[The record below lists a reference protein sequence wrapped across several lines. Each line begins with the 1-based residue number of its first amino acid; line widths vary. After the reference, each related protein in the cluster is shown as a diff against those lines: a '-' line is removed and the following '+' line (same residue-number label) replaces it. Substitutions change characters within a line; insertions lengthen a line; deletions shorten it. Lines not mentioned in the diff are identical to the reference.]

1 MPSGEDWGD
10 ALFSPR
16 PSASGILLINT
27 VAGGENMILA
37 EDYESLLRNL
47 GIEYFVQ
54 NIWFVPNLA
63 LWARENNAA
72 LSEPGQLMKL
82 VPSDK
87 ELTMVIQSEIPEET
101 LDNLITSL
109 GIRWSMKDNV
119 TDISKQLNSTKK
131 RMVFYFLKEYARS
144 RKDFAGDEL
153 HEDDWAMKEM
163 NNLGFF
169 RE

>member
-1 MPSGEDWGD
+1 
-10 ALFSPR
+10 
-16 PSASGILLINT
+16 
-27 VAGGENMILA
+27 MILA

-47 GIEYFVQ
+47 GIEYFIQ
-54 NIWFVPNLA
+54 NIRFVPDLA
-63 LWARENNAA
+63 SWARENNVS

-82 VPSDK
+82 VPSDN

-109 GIRWSMKDNV
+109 GVRWSLKDNAA
-119 TDISKQLNSTKK
+119 DISKQLNSTKK
-131 RMVFYFLKEYARS
+131 RLIFSFLKECARS

-153 HEDDWAMKEM
+153 HEDDWAMKAME
-163 NNLGFF
+163 NLGFF

>member
-1 MPSGEDWGD
+1 
-10 ALFSPR
+10 
-16 PSASGILLINT
+16 
-27 VAGGENMILA
+27 MILA

-47 GIEYFVQ
+47 GIEYFIQ
-54 NIWFVPNLA
+54 NILFVPDLA
-63 LWARENNAA
+63 SWAMENRAG

-82 VPSDK
+82 VPSDN

-109 GIRWSMKDNV
+109 GVRWSLKDNV

-153 HEDDWAMKEM
+153 HQDDWAIKAMD
-163 NNLGFF
+163 NLGFF
-169 RE
+169 LE